1 LPVGAPFGA
10 VTVKTEGCTMCLAC
24 VGACP
29 TGAIRDDPD
38 RPWIGFNE
46 DACVQ
51 CGLCRNTCPESVMAL
66 EPRLNFTEAAHGTVT
81 LNEEE
86 PFNCIRCG
94 KPFGV
99 RSTIERISEQLA
111 GKHYMFASGPQADR
125 IRMCDDCRVVAQ
137 FEAPDDPFKGKPR
150 PIPRSTDDDLRE
162 REIEQARAKLLAD
175 RAKGENGQPN

>member
-1 LPVGAPFGA
+1 HISPLPAGAPFGGVSVDVA
-10 VTVKTEGCTMCLAC
+10 GCTLCLAC

-38 RPWIGFNE
+38 RPWLGFNE

-51 CGLCRNTCPESVMAL
+51 CGLCRNTCPEFVITLA
-66 EPRLNFTEAAHGTVT
+66 PRLNFGEAARGTIT

-99 RSTIERISEQLA
+99 RSTIERIAEQLA
-111 GKHYMFASGPQADR
+111 GK
-125 IRMCDDCRVVAQ
+125 
-137 FEAPDDPFKGKPR
+137 
-150 PIPRSTDDDLRE
+150 
-162 REIEQARAKLLAD
+162 
-175 RAKGENGQPN
+175 